1 MDNRNKFWKGVLVGA
16 LVTAFAGLIVVG
28 MSAGIFLIGR
38 SVMSRQP
45 QRQTSRGESG
55 AQLDWGK
62 VSSKAQL
69 IQAYIEK
76 YFLFDEEEGNVEEYI
91 YKGLMAGLDDAY
103 STYYTAEEFEDLM
116 EETSGE
122 YCGIGALVSKNMTTG
137 LVSIVKVFR
146 NTPAQEAGLQTG
158 DVFYQIDDLEV
169 TGDIDLDILVSQ
181 YVKGEEGTT
190 VHLKMYRPS
199 IEDYVEMDVER
210 RQVEVQ
216 TVEYEMKADNLGY
229 VSVSQFEDTTT
240 AQFIEAIEDLESQ
253 GMEGLIIDLRG
264 NPGGV
269 LDTAVDMLDYMLP
282 DDLTQYSDN
291 GKTLLVSTADKN
303 GEGDSYY
310 CEDGHSV
317 DVPVTILV
325 DGNSASASEVFSGAM
340 KDYGRAAL
348 VGTTTFGKG
357 IVQTVFSLNDGSA
370 IKLTTAHYYSPSGFD
385 LHGIGIE
392 PDVEIAYQIPEMAVE
407 DGDDAETAGDGAA
420 GDIGNADDPGDTAG
434 DPGVS
439 EGAAE
444 EGGDGDETAGG
455 IGADAAGGADDMA
468 EAGVM
473 DNQLEKAEDVLR
485 EMIDGRSIDDIREAA
500 SAEKAE
506 ADAAL
511 AADAAVSSGTEAS
524 SEAENV
530 DGEAESAGNAGSA
543 ETAEGAE
550 AEESAD
556 DADAGENAEDN
567 AADADGEKETGDTE
581 HERERVPDEAKKQED
596 LPAGKNAA

>member
-269 LDTAVDMLDYMLP
+269 LDTAVDMLDYMIP

-407 DGDDAETAGDGAA
+407 DGDA
-420 GDIGNADDPGDTAG
+420 
-434 DPGVS
+434 GVS
-439 EGAAE
+439 EGAAA

-455 IGADAAGGADDMA
+455 TGADAAGGADDMA

-524 SEAENV
+524 SGAENA

-596 LPAGKNAA
+596 LPAGENAD

>member
-310 CEDGHSV
+310 CEDRHSV
-317 DVPVTILV
+317 DVPVTILM

-407 DGDDAETAGDGAA
+407 DGDA
-420 GDIGNADDPGDTAG
+420 
-434 DPGVS
+434 GVS

-444 EGGDGDETAGG
+444 EGGNGDETAGG
-455 IGADAAGGADDMA
+455 IGADAAGGSDDMA

-524 SEAENV
+524 SEAENA

-596 LPAGKNAA
+596 LPAGENAA

>member
-407 DGDDAETAGDGAA
+407 DGDA
-420 GDIGNADDPGDTAG
+420 
-434 DPGVS
+434 GVS

-444 EGGDGDETAGG
+444 EGGNGDETAGG
-455 IGADAAGGADDMA
+455 IGADAAGGSDDMA

-524 SEAENV
+524 SEAENA

-596 LPAGKNAA
+596 LPAGENAA